1 MLPGIETYD
10 LALHHLHISAVARIT
25 GLVLER
31 TGALK
36 EGKCWVGSGS
46 FT

>member
-10 LALHHLHISAVARIT
+10 LALHHLHISAVVRIT

-31 TGALK
+31 TGASK